1 MSAALVRAS
10 VRLPRRGGKGGR
22 GGKGRLAE
30 RDRKRER
37 ENSKMNVLW
46 VCITLQEISLLI
58 LSAWAINHGK

>member
-22 GGKGRLAE
+22 GCKGRLAE

-37 ENSKMNVLW
+37 EFEDECFMGLYHAARNIPPNSERM
-46 VCITLQEISLLI
+46 
-58 LSAWAINHGK
+58 GY